1 MPWSCEVHALTGW
14 LLDYLSEKT
23 LDAKSCLDVLELP
36 RFQFIP
42 WLLCS
47 FWLYVRFVSFVQ
59 QSLPGTPGL
68 GRRASRCPLGLVG
81 VAGSS
86 HNPSKAPRCRV
97 VPGVCNL
104 AVKVG

>member
-59 QSLPGTPGL
+59 QSL
-68 GRRASRCPLGLVG
+68 LVPPALAD
-81 VAGSS
+81 V
-86 HNPSKAPRCRV
+86 H
-97 VPGVCNL
+97 PGVL
-104 AVKVG
+104 WALSALLEAATILRRLLDAGLFLGSATLQ